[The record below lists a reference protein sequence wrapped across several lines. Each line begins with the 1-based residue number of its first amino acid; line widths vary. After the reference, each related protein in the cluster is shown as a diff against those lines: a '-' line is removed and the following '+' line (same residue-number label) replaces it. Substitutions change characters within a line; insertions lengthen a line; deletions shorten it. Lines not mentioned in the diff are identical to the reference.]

1 MVSKGGQAMD
11 FLRKSKHYLA
21 LMLSIF
27 WLMLLA
33 SIQAVM
39 NPTQTLNGKHEM
51 GTLKDY
57 C

>member
-11 FLRKSKHYLA
+11 FLWKSKHYLA